1 MTGGLDYPIAEKS
14 PDRVKTPT
22 GKSLSDVTVDKVLN
36 GEISAADLAITPEAL
51 LMQAEIARAS
61 GRAAL
66 AANFERAA
74 ELVGVPQEI
83 LLRTYEMLRP
93 GRAPDRTSMLEQAS
107 HLRRSFGAHRI
118 AALIEEAADVYERRG
133 IFAKRF

>member
-1 MTGGLDYPIAEKS
+1 MTGQLDYPIAEKA

-22 GKSLSDVTVDKVLN
+22 GKSLSDLTVDKVLS

-107 HLRRSFGAHRI
+107 LLRRSFGAHRI